1 MLRTVADLDRQLQ
14 VYGELVVK
22 VGLNLQVG
30 QRLLIIGPIASGGAS
45 LEAAP
50 LIRHIATSAYQAGAP
65 LVEAIWGDEALQLAR
80 FRHAPR
86 DSFNEFSSWL
96 PKALVEHVESGH
108 AILSIYAN
116 DPDLLKDQNPDLVSA
131 VQQSASR
138 SVKTF
143 REHVSRNQTNWAVV
157 AAAGGAWAAKVFPT
171 LSPEQ
176 QMARLWDTLSQ
187 LCRLDRPDPVAAW
200 EAHVEALAAR
210 SEYLSQRHYAALR
223 YTGPGTDLTI
233 GLPKGHIWVSGR
245 SVSRSGIA
253 FTANLPTEEVFTIA
267 HKDRVEGTVSAS
279 KPLSYGSTLI
289 EGFSLRF
296 AEGRVVSLSA
306 ERGESVLRQLIE
318 TDDGAG
324 RLGEVALVPHSSPVS
339 QSGLL
344 FYHTL
349 LDENAASHVA
359 LGSAYKFTLDGGENM
374 SDEQFERAGGNRS
387 IVHVDFMIGSED
399 LDVDG
404 VLQDG
409 ATEPIMR
416 RGEWA
421 VEVARGSASG

>member
-1 MLRTVADLDRQLQ
+1 MRAVADLERSLQ

-50 LIRHIATSAYQAGAP
+50 LIRHIAASAYDAGAP
-65 LVEAIWGDEALQLAR
+65 LVEAMWGDEALQLAR

-86 DSFNEFSSWL
+86 DSFNECSDWL
-96 PKALVEHVESGH
+96 PRALAEHVESGH
-108 AILSIYAN
+108 AILSVYAN
-116 DPDLLKDQNPDLVSA
+116 DPDLLNDENPDLVSA
-131 VQQSASR
+131 VQQSTSR
-138 SVKTF
+138 SIKRF

-171 LSPEQ
+171 LPPEQ
-176 QMARLWDTLSQ
+176 QMARLWDTLGQ
-187 LCRLDRPDPVAAW
+187 LCRLDRQDPVAAW

-210 SEYLSQRHYAALR
+210 SDYLNRKHYAALR
-223 YTGPGTDLTI
+223 YAGPGTDLTV

-245 SVSRSGIA
+245 SVSRSGIP

-267 HKDRVEGTVSAS
+267 HKDRVEGTVEAS
-279 KPLSYGSTLI
+279 KPLSYGGTLI

-296 AEGRVVSLSA
+296 AEGRVISFGA

-318 TDDGAG
+318 TDHGAA

-359 LGSAYKFTLDGGENM
+359 LGSAYKFTLEGGDKM
-374 SDEQFERAGGNRS
+374 SDGQFEQAGGNRS

-409 ATEPIMR
+409 ATEPVMR

-421 VEVARGSASG
+421 VEVAMGGVSL